1 MFSPILF
8 ALVCLAAFAGI
19 AINLRRLIAT
29 VRIGKPENRT
39 DRLGARIT
47 QTLRI
52 AFAQTKLLRDPVP
65 GLMHLGIYWGFLA
78 LLLAVVESIIEGL
91 AGHFSFSF
99 LGWFYTLMT
108 FTQDIFCVIVAVSVV
123 VAWYRRS
130 VKKIPRLQVD
140 ADHLLDANLILSLIF
155 IIVVAYLFQNAA
167 GHACGLEAR
176 NAARPV
182 SALIAHFA
190 FGDNSF
196 AAGAYTIFW
205 WIHIVTVLGFMN
217 YLPYSKHLHV
227 ITSVPNVFFSTLDKP
242 VRLRSINFEEEG
254 IEKFGV
260 TDVEDFSWKQL
271 LDAYTCTECGRCTSV
286 CPANLTG
293 KELSPKL
300 VITTIRDRLI
310 EKAPVILKHAGA
322 ALADSE
328 KKFVGDYETDA
339 ALWAC
344 TTCGACMEE
353 CPVTIEHVPAIVDMR
368 RSLVMMESR
377 FPEELQVTFRN
388 LENNF
393 TPWAFS
399 HSERADWAAGT
410 GVVTLA
416 ENAADYDVLFWVGCA
431 GSFDLRAKS
440 VTLAFANLMSQAG
453 VKFRILG
460 TEEKCTGDPARRSGN
475 EYLAQMLIKENVE
488 TLNRYEVKRIVTTC
502 PHCFNTLKN
511 EYPEFGGKYEV
522 EHHTTF
528 LQRLLD
534 EGRITPASPL
544 MRDITFHDPCYLG
557 RHNDTYD
564 APRDDLRRIPGTHL
578 TEMPRAKDK
587 SFCCGAGGARMFME
601 EHGTRVNETRT
612 AEAVATGATTI
623 AAACPFCMTMLTD
636 GVKTLDKVETVAV
649 KDIAE
654 LLLESVTPAAPRT

>member
-1 MFSPILF
+1 MVSTLAF
-8 ALVCLAAFAGI
+8 ALLCIASFAGI

-29 VRIGKPENRT
+29 VRLGKPENRT
-39 DRLGARIT
+39 DRLGARFV
-47 QTLRI
+47 QTFRI
-52 AFAQTKLLRDPVP
+52 AFAQTKLMRDPVP

-78 LLLAVVESIIEGL
+78 LLLAVVESIIEGFIP
-91 AGHFSFSF
+91 HFSFSF
-99 LGWFYTLMT
+99 LGWFYSVMT
-108 FTQDIFCVIVAVSVV
+108 ITQDLFCVIVAASVF

-130 VKKIPRLQVD
+130 IKRVPRLQVD
-140 ADHLLDANLILSLIF
+140 SEHLLDANLILSLIF
-155 IIVVAYLFQNAA
+155 IIVVSYLFQNAA

-176 NAARPV
+176 NAVRPF
-182 SALIAHFA
+182 SAILSSIA

-205 WIHIVTVLGFMN
+205 WIHIFTVLGFMN

-227 ITSVPNVFFSTLDKP
+227 ITSVPNVFFSSLGKP
-242 VRLRSINFEEEG
+242 VRLRTINFEEEG
-254 IEKFGV
+254 LETFGV
-260 TDVEDFSWKQL
+260 ADVEHFSWKQL
-271 LDAYTCTECGRCTSV
+271 LDAYTCTECSRCTTV
-286 CPANLTG
+286 CPANSTG
-293 KELSPKL
+293 KELNPKL
-300 VITTIRDRLI
+300 IITAVRDRLV
-310 EKAPVILKHAGA
+310 EKAPVLLNTPGA
-322 ALADSE
+322 ALAEPE
-328 KKFVGDYETDA
+328 KRFVGDYETDD

-353 CPVTIEHVPAIVDMR
+353 CPVTIEHVPAIIDMR

-393 TPWAFS
+393 APWAFS
-399 HSERADWAAGT
+399 PGERADWAAGT

-416 ENAADYDVLFWVGCA
+416 ENAAEYDVLFWVGCA
-431 GSFDLRAKS
+431 GSYDARAKS
-440 VTLAFANLMSQAG
+440 VTVAFATLMHQAG
-453 VKFRILG
+453 VRFRILG
-460 TEEKCTGDPARRSGN
+460 TEEKCTGDPARRGGN
-475 EYLAQMLIKENVE
+475 EYLAQMLMKENVE

-511 EYPEFGGKYEV
+511 EYPEFGGTYAV

-534 EGRITPASPL
+534 EGKITPSSPL
-544 MRDITFHDPCYLG
+544 MHDVTFHDPCYLG

-564 APRDDLRRIPGTHL
+564 APRDDLRRIPGVHL
-578 TEMPRAKDK
+578 AEMPRAKDK

-601 EHGTRVNETRT
+601 ETGTRVNEVRT
-612 AEAVATGATTI
+612 QEAVATGATII

-636 GVKTLDKVETVAV
+636 GVKSIDKAETVAV

-654 LLLESVTPAAPRT
+654 LLLESVNAPAT